1 MRLNAQQRVPRDVE
15 RARLREGFDE
25 AASAYEVNRL
35 APWYQEQGRM
45 VLEEL
50 GVLSGPLVDVGCGTG
65 WFLRRVAESHPGTA
79 CVGVDL
85 SAGMVARAREAAE
98 SEGLAGVCFLEGD
111 WENEETLG
119 RVAAAL
125 PTPAAAVTCI
135 SAFHY
140 FRDPVA
146 ALAGMRRIL
155 APGGRVILVERAL
168 DGSPLTT
175 LWDLLHRRVLRD
187 GVRFYRTREI
197 ELLMIEAGVDT
208 PRTVRRVRRYFWKGK
223 LYTSLGVV
231 TGTRARAPADGTAGE
246 RGEPGTLHATPTNR
260 RDVHGC

>member
-1 MRLNAQQRVPRDVE
+1 ME
-15 RARLREGFDE
+15 RARIRPEFDE
-25 AASAYEVNRL
+25 ASSTYEADRL

-65 WFLRRVAESHPGTA
+65 WFLRRVAEAHPGTR

-98 SEGLAGVCFLEGD
+98 SESLAGIRFLQGD
-111 WENEETLG
+111 WEDEETVG
-119 RVAAAL
+119 QVAAAL

-140 FRDPVA
+140 FRDPVT
-146 ALAGMRRIL
+146 ALAAMRRIL
-155 APGGRVILVERAL
+155 APGGRVVLVERAK
-168 DGSPLTT
+168 DGSPLTL

-197 ELLMIEAGVDT
+197 ELLMIEAGLDT
-208 PRTVRRVRRYFWKGK
+208 PRTVRRVRRYFWRGK

-231 TGTRARAPADGTAGE
+231 AGARARAPTDGPAGE
-246 RGEPGTLHATPTNR
+246 RGEPGTLHNTPTNR
-260 RDVHGC
+260 RDPDGG